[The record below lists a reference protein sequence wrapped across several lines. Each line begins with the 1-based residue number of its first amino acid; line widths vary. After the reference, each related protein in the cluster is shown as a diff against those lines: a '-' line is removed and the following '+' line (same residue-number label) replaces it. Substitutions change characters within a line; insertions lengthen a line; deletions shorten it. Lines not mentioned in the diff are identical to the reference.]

1 MDLKD
6 HPIPDGVTNYCS
18 GRFSTSRCFGKKRR
32 SKSIKKQLNELN
44 KKLKK
49 LSKKI
54 KNCRSFKK
62 NNKKHKRRRSFGN
75 NMGPINPSSS
85 LGLPDGVKG
94 ASNIYQTF
102 PNIYRQGAAL
112 SQPYDPVDNLRMQS
126 RWSIN
131 GFGTTPGTPEWKE
144 SSIFSKSASDN
155 IKLYDPIV
163 TGQKPNLIGDIN
175 WPAAPSNNQDN
186 IPGRGRSFGPNNV
199 GYEPKIPIY
208 HGGANTINFETNKM
222 FNTNMI
228 GDVQMVQRT
237 SNTPTA
243 WLANKKGF
251 GRGFGKESD
260 RGFGKKGFG
269 KKGFG
274 DLVYT
279 NNGPTSG
286 LNVMMQPSPIETS
299 NKFGETTI
307 TLQSDGRIEMS

>member
-32 SKSIKKQLNELN
+32 NKRSLKKQLSDIN

-49 LSKKI
+49 LSKKL
-54 KNCRSFKK
+54 KRSFKK
-62 NNKKHKRRRSFGN
+62 NNKKSKKQKRRRSFGN
-75 NMGPINPSSS
+75 NMGPINPSSR
-85 LGLPDGVKG
+85 LGLPDGIIG

-102 PNIYRQGAAL
+102 PDIYRQGAAL
-112 SQPYDPVDNLRMQS
+112 PQPYGPVDNLRMQS
-126 RWSIN
+126 KWSIN

-175 WPAAPSNNQDN
+175 WPANSSNNQDN
-186 IPGRGRSFGPNNV
+186 ILGRSFGPNNV

-222 FNTNMI
+222 FNTNMV
-228 GDVQMVQRT
+228 GDVQMVQKT

-251 GRGFGKESD
+251 GRKKPTRAFGN
-260 RGFGKKGFG
+260 
-269 KKGFG
+269 
-274 DLVYT
+274 LVYT

-286 LNVMMQPSPIETS
+286 LNVMMQPSPIETKTS